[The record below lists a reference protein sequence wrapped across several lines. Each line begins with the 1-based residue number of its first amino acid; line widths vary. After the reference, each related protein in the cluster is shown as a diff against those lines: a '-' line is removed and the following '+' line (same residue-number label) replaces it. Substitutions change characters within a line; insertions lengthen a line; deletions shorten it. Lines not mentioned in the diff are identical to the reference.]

1 MKAIDFFFFFSLG
14 KVGALDCGVNEVMHC
29 ISVTL

>member
-1 MKAIDFFFFFSLG
+1 MKAIDFFFFSLG